1 MGVAAAMRIHHR
13 RLIALWR
20 ATFARLQRQE
30 CVPAWPADY
39 HAGMPLSQIN
49 HIQLLRYAS
58 LFNYACVGIPLLRTQ
73 TVIAEMLEQG
83 RPAYYFELWLASYL
97 LFGLVFWFL
106 THDMG
111 ARYVSIPRRVG
122 QIGLLLLLNAL
133 AIAIGWLSQSSLSAL
148 LLVVVAVALPWILP
162 LRVGLA
168 WMVLQNFSLLPV
180 FASWSSFS
188 LSLAFLQS
196 SLYVG
201 ISALTFVTSLVA
213 KQQVEARDEQRRL
226 NTELRSTRVLLAE
239 SSRLAERMRIS
250 RELHDLVGHHL
261 TALSLNLEVAS
272 HMVTGAAHEHVRQAQ
287 SVARLLLSDVRE
299 VVSQL
304 REGDSIDLS
313 EALHSLVEGVP
324 GLRIHLQLPPRF
336 TVDDPRRAQVLLRCA
351 QEIITN
357 AVRHAG
363 ARNLWISFGY
373 SDDHALLIRARDDGR
388 GASQLSHGNGLT
400 GMRERLAQFG
410 GRLDI
415 VTARDQGFLID
426 ARLPLEGTQ

>member
-1 MGVAAAMRIHHR
+1 M
-13 RLIALWR
+13 
-20 ATFARLQRQE
+20 
-30 CVPAWPADY
+30 PAWPADY
-39 HAGMPLSQIN
+39 HAGMPLSQFN

-83 RPAYYFELWLASYL
+83 RPAYFFELWLACYL

-111 ARYVSIPRRVG
+111 ARYVSIARRVG

-188 LSLAFLQS
+188 VSLAFLQS

-213 KQQVEARDEQRRL
+213 KQQVEARDDQRRL

-272 HMVTGAAHEHVRQAQ
+272 HMVTGTAHEHVRQAQ

-313 EALHSLVEGVP
+313 GALRSLVEGVP
-324 GLRIHLQLPPRF
+324 GLRIHLQLPPLF

-363 ARNLWISFGY
+363 ARNLWISFEY
-373 SDDHALLIRARDDGR
+373 SPDNELLIRARDDGR
-388 GASQLSHGNGLT
+388 GASELSQGHGLT